1 MILEYFII
9 FSLTTFFQLILL
21 LYIEKKEYKVNI
33 KIKTIAPIIAGTIS
47 LIIFYRYGRGL
58 EIIKYILITEVILTI
73 TAVDITV
80 KLIPDRLN
88 ATLLII
94 GFINLLISK
103 EIYSSILA
111 FLLSGLL
118 FLGLAL
124 ITGGI
129 GGGDIKLIAP
139 LGLIFGIIPTL
150 YLICYSFI
158 IAGVISIILML
169 GKKAKIG
176 TEIALAPYISIATII
191 IILGP
196 VSQLL

>member
-1 MILEYFII
+1 MIRKP
-9 FSLTTFFQLILL
+9 S
-21 LYIEKKEYKVNI
+21 
-33 KIKTIAPIIAGTIS
+33 KTRIIS
-47 LIIFYRYGRGL
+47 LIILYKYGRGL
-58 EIIKYILITEVILTI
+58 EILKYILITEVILTI

-88 ATLLII
+88 AILLII
-94 GFINLLISK
+94 GLINLIATK

-111 FLLSGLL
+111 FLLAGFL

-139 LGLIFGIIPTL
+139 LGLIFGLLPTL

-158 IAGVISIILML
+158 IAGVISIILMIMN
-169 GKKAKIG
+169 KAKIG
-176 TEIALAPYISIATII
+176 SEIALAPYISIATII